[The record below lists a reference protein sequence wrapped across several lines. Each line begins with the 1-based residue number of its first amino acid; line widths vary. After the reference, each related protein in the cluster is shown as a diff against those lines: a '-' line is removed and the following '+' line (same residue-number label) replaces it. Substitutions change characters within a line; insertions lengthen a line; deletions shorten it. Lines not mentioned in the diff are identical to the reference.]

1 MVEALQ
7 GSNSPKKKGIL
18 FTGHMSNVIQKGV
31 CDSDSVTAFFDERCT
46 TFFYICA
53 LNNKQVQ
60 PQFSAPH

>member
-46 TFFYICA
+46 TFLYA
-53 LNNKQVQ
+53 L
-60 PQFSAPH
+60 